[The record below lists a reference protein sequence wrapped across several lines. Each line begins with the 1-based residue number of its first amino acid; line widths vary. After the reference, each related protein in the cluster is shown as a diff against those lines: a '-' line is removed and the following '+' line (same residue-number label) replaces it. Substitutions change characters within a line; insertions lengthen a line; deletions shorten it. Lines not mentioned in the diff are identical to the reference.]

1 MRLHIVLHFNEYLK
15 YRVRNDNL
23 FNAKNRKKWKSAV
36 MICKKDALII
46 EMRFSEKWPVSSWYQ
61 HATGFVGKLM
71 TKTRFWI
78 TTWEISI
85 HLMMLSNRTI
95 LWCFPAH
102 FYRFYYIGRLIVWR
116 EFGASVFLYLTIFAP
131 LNRVV
136 LQYSTMIYYR
146 NVFSFYSLFFLVL
159 LLVLLCRPW
168 FCSVGTPKKIYFQ
181 KRYFHCRI
189 RRQWNENKA
198 WFIRIKTRRHNGLS
212 AINYWI

>member
-1 MRLHIVLHFNEYLK
+1 MRLHIVRHFNEYLK

-146 NVFSFYSLFFLVL
+146 NVFSFYSLFF
-159 LLVLLCRPW
+159 
-168 FCSVGTPKKIYFQ
+168 
-181 KRYFHCRI
+181 
-189 RRQWNENKA
+189 
-198 WFIRIKTRRHNGLS
+198 
-212 AINYWI
+212 